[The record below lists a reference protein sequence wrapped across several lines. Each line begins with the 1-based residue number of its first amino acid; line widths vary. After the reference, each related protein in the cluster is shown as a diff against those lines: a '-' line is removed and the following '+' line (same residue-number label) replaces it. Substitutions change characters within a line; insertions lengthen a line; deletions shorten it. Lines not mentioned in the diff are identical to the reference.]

1 MINIYLSMNTGLS
14 TVKYIYGPA
23 TVNTELNSVIGSS
36 LHGRIESGIG
46 ISRLTTIAM
55 PMRGM

>member
-1 MINIYLSMNTGLS
+1 MNTGLS